1 LNGEDPLVVA
11 REILEFSDITSD
23 SIPELEAEYKNIE
36 KSLTAQFEAD
46 ITYDATSEEER
57 LDKIRRQIQE
67 KKNYLDFNKNV
78 MPRVQGGDL

>member
-1 LNGEDPLVVA
+1 L
-11 REILEFSDITSD
+11 
-23 SIPELEAEYKNIE
+23 K
-36 KSLTAQFEAD
+36 AQFEAD
-46 ITYDATSEEER
+46 INYDATSEEER